1 MNKRSGAE
9 STRVTYVMDKQVVAR
24 VLHALCFLA
33 IVVNVIHN

>member
-1 MNKRSGAE
+1 
-9 STRVTYVMDKQVVAR
+9 MDKQVVAR